1 MTRGRRPS
9 IWAAGLGILAL
20 IAGAAA
26 LTSARQSPADP
37 PASRQT
43 NSTVARRDFVRILR
57 LSGTVEAVES
67 TTVSTPRLTGPGNQS
82 LVITR
87 LVKGG
92 APVQRGDLIVEFD
105 RQTQIAAA
113 LDRRAELNDLEQQ
126 IRKREATESAARAK
140 DDGEIALAESA
151 LARAKL
157 EMLKNQF
164 LAKIQAEKNDQ
175 ALEQAEAMLKQLKGT
190 YGLKRKAAEADLQI
204 LKIRRDRAENA
215 MRQAE
220 SNANKMAV
228 VSPIGGMAVIRTIWK
243 SNTMSEIQEGEEVR
257 AGIPVVDIVNPQ
269 RMRVRARVN
278 QADINELKVGQSV
291 RVGLDAYP
299 DLSFEGHIAQVS
311 PIGIISTLSPKVRV
325 FVVLV
330 DINGTHPN
338 LMPDLTASLDVE
350 LERIPG
356 ALVVPRD
363 ALRHEEDRV
372 FVQVQRGS
380 GYQDQQVKVEA
391 VSAHEAAVTGIDE
404 GAVLARNATVRKEP

>member
-1 MTRGRRPS
+1 MPRRRPS

-26 LTSARQSPADP
+26 LTSARQTPADP
-37 PASRQT
+37 PGSRQT
-43 NSTVARRDFVRILR
+43 SSTVARRDFVRILR

-92 APVQRGDLIVEFD
+92 APVNKGDLIVEFD
-105 RQTQIAAA
+105 RQAQIATA

-126 IRKREATESAARAK
+126 IRKREATENATRAK
-140 DDGEIALAESA
+140 DDGEISLAESA
-151 LARAKL
+151 VARARL
-157 EMLKNQF
+157 ERLKNEF
-164 LAKIQAEKNDQ
+164 LSKIEAEKNDQ
-175 ALEQAEAMLKQLKGT
+175 ALEQAEATLKQLKAT
-190 YGLKRKAAEADLQI
+190 YALKRKAAEADLQI
-204 LKIRRDRAENA
+204 LKIRRHRAENA

-220 SNANKMAV
+220 GNANRMAV

-243 SNTMSEIQEGEEVR
+243 SNTMAEIQEGEEVR

-278 QADINELKVGQSV
+278 QADINELKVGQPV

-299 DLSFEGHIAQVS
+299 DLSFEGTIAQVS
-311 PIGIISTLSPKVRV
+311 PIGVVSTLSPKVRI

-350 LERIPG
+350 LQRIPG

-380 GYQDQQVKVEA
+380 SFQDQAVKVEA
-391 VSAHEAAVTGIDE
+391 VSAHEAAVTGVDE
-404 GAVLARNATVRKEP
+404 GAVLARHVMPRKEP